1 MEATRA
7 TAQAKP
13 KARPRPLARI
23 PTRLRGQVAAAYREE
38 VVLAATTELL
48 HRMARGRLYP

>member
-7 TAQAKP
+7 TARTKQ

-23 PTRLRGQVAAAYREE
+23 PTRLRGQVAAAEQDQ
-38 VVLAATTELL
+38 VVLAATTGSL
-48 HRMARGRLYP
+48 HRMARARLYP